1 MPPTR
6 PTAITV
12 IAVLQFVFGGIGLLS
27 FCGDVV
33 QAVAGNKLFT
43 PSFGAPQAQQ
53 QQELQQS
60 MERFIEEIL
69 LGPKAVRIGSNLTLS
84 LVMIISGIGLLKLQS
99 WGRMLSILYA
109 LLSILDKVFM
119 AGYTALVSIPATQ
132 EFVKPIAA
140 RGLEGQSMALVMQV
154 LVVAMVVVSVL
165 SMTYPI
171 IVLIIMFRPKIVAA
185 FRGEAV
191 LRADQDVDDRYEEEE
206 GWGR

>member
-27 FCGDVV
+27 FCGDVI

-43 PSFGAPQAQQ
+43 PSFGGPQTQQ

-60 MERFIEEIL
+60 LQRFIEEIL
-69 LGPKAVRIGSNLTLS
+69 VGPKAIKIGSNLTLS
-84 LVMIISGIGLLKLQS
+84 LVMIISGIGLLKMQS
-99 WGRMLSILYA
+99 WGRMLSILYT
-109 LLSILDKVFM
+109 LLSILEKVFM
-119 AGYTALVSIPATQ
+119 AGYTVVVSIPAAQ

-140 RGLEGQSMALVMQV
+140 RGQEGQAMALTMQIMV
-154 LVVAMVVVSVL
+154 FGMVVISVL

-191 LRADQDVDDRYEEEE
+191 LPADQDVDDRYEEDER
-206 GWGR
+206 WGR